1 MPNKIVFIGG
11 MGRSGTH
18 YLGRI
23 LGEHPQ
29 TILRL
34 ESKFTFKSIT
44 QYVVYRGER
53 HRLIV
58 WLALAYLKIKSMLT
72 QKQII
77 EKTHPAIWIKDKIDF
92 ICPEAKM
99 DLCGSR
105 PIPAQSQA

>member
-44 QYVVYRGER
+44 QYVVFRGER
-53 HRLIV
+53 HRLLV

-77 EKTHPAIWIKDKIDF
+77 EKLILPFGSKTKSTSFLLKPSGFVWFETHT
-92 ICPEAKM
+92 
-99 DLCGSR
+99 R
-105 PIPAQSQA
+105 PSQA